1 MHLAHIRKSDLNL
14 LPALAVLLEERSI
27 SKAADRHHLS
37 QPAMSRVLQ
46 RLRGVFGDQLLVR
59 TRGGYALTARAR
71 RLQEELRLVL
81 PRIDSLL
88 RGDAFDP
95 ATAEERFRLCCPDY
109 LSRLFAPRLAERLSD
124 AAPRSTLEIVP
135 WHENAV
141 EDVARGRID
150 AMLRPNRIS
159 PPLHS
164 EEILRSE
171 MVCVMSLDHPLAK
184 RRLTMKSYLAYP
196 HVRVSVMTSESTMVD
211 EQLTA
216 AGHHRRIGL
225 RVPYFGSAVLAV
237 ENTELI
243 ATVPRMAAQQY
254 MRELPVYIASPP
266 FKFEP
271 IRILM
276 SWHPSTHREP
286 ALQWFRA
293 LVRDVGAT
301 LK

>member
-124 AAPRSTLEIVP
+124 AAPRSTLAIVP

-159 PPLHS
+159 PLLHS

-196 HVRVSVMTSESTMVD
+196 HVSF
-211 EQLTA
+211 
-216 AGHHRRIGL
+216 GHDQRKHDGR
-225 RVPYFGSAVLAV
+225 
-237 ENTELI
+237 
-243 ATVPRMAAQQY
+243 
-254 MRELPVYIASPP
+254 
-266 FKFEP
+266 
-271 IRILM
+271 
-276 SWHPSTHREP
+276 
-286 ALQWFRA
+286 
-293 LVRDVGAT
+293 
-301 LK
+301 